1 MAETEVATVPSFDE
15 RLAACARAIA
25 ANEEEAARILAERN
39 ALWAEGAAA
48 GRDANA
54 LGAPF
59 GMQGQSVR
67 WNLKRLAEGATPKAG
82 QGRHRGKAK

>member
-1 MAETEVATVPSFDE
+1 MAETTTDFDE
-15 RLAACARAIA
+15 RLTACARAIA
-25 ANEEEAARILAERN
+25 ANEAEAAEILAERN

-48 GRDANA
+48 GRDARD

-67 WNLKRLAEGATPKAG
+67 WNLNRLAEGHTPKAG
-82 QGRHRGKAK
+82 QARHRGKRK